1 MNKIENIS
9 NNNFMENIRNE
20 KIILK
25 YISYFIIYSFIGCL
39 LETFFGLITK
49 GVVESRQS
57 FLFGPFCIIYGIG
70 AILIIRFLSKYKN
83 QTLKLFL
90 FSCIIG
96 TVTEFLMSYFCE
108 KIFHFKWWDY
118 SGMQLNINGRTC
130 LYFSVMWGI
139 LGIILI
145 KFVNPYLDKIL
156 KFIENN
162 VKYEV
167 LKISVC
173 LVAGFLIFDASISY
187 IGLKSFYAKIV
198 KDFDFDLKSSEYPSK
213 IIENPLFKEDNM
225 LLIYPNM
232 QIAGTKYNNTYIDS
246 LYKNKKM
253 YYFRVFSKK

>member
-1 MNKIENIS
+1 METNIGKEKKIL
-9 NNNFMENIRNE
+9 R
-20 KIILK
+20 

-39 LETFFGLITK
+39 LETIFGLLSK
-49 GVVESRQS
+49 GVIESRQS

-83 QTLKLFL
+83 QTLKLFII
-90 FSCIIG
+90 SCLIG
-96 TVTEFLMSYFCE
+96 TALEFLMSYFCE
-108 KIFHFKWWDY
+108 IIFHFKWWDY
-118 SGMQLNINGRTC
+118 SGMKLNINGRTC

-145 KFVNPYLDKIL
+145 KIVNPFLDNIL
-156 KFIENN
+156 NYISQN
-162 VKYEV
+162 VRYEI
-167 LKISVC
+167 LKISIC
-173 LVAGFLIFDASISY
+173 LITGFLIFDASVSY
-187 IGLKSFYAKIV
+187 IGLKAFYSKIV
-198 KDFDFDLKSSEYPSK
+198 NDFDFDLKASEYPNK

-253 YYFRVFSKK
+253 YYFRVFSKR